1 MAKLTTVAK
10 NYSYENKRTPQSQP
24 INTHAANKML
34 YVTKQGE
41 VVNCKTISNDL
52 LLIKF
57 WGILKSTMMPLENF
71 TKEKFTDEIQR
82 LVRYLADA
90 LHQADV

>member
-1 MAKLTTVAK
+1 MATD
-10 NYSYENKRTPQSQP
+10 YSYKNKRTPQSLP
-24 INTHAANKML
+24 INAHAASKML

-41 VVNCKTISNDL
+41 VVNYKTIGNDL

-57 WGILKSTMMPLENF
+57 WGILKSTMTPLENL